1 MSLSSIGGS
10 TFSFSQ
16 IFNTVS
22 KVFSSFVSS
31 IPSILKYFYASI
43 VLDQSG
49 DFQGPSF
56 CHSSQKSPVPA
67 FWFSL
72 KNFDVLSN
80 FNRYIVIDSRFKV
93 QEVFIVNLYRSLH
106 KMFDIMFS
114 TNTTKGGWN
123 HIWLIYPLFHYYNF
137 PNVLWAL
144 RTVVSKNNRQTKQ
157 IHRFSTLI
165 VDYKF
170 VSKTFYEW
178 TWFVDREMVVSKC
191 SVRISLIFR

>member
-1 MSLSSIGGS
+1 MHVVVKVWRHFALSLTEICC
-10 TFSFSQ
+10 
-16 IFNTVS
+16 
-22 KVFSSFVSS
+22 
-31 IPSILKYFYASI
+31 
-43 VLDQSG
+43 VLLAPWKCWQ
-49 DFQGPSF
+49 
-56 CHSSQKSPVPA
+56 
-67 FWFSL
+67 
-72 KNFDVLSN
+72 LSM
-80 FNRYIVIDSRFKV
+80 SRFKI

-106 KMFDIMFS
+106 KMFDMLFS

-170 VSKTFYEW
+170 VSKRVYEW

>member
-1 MSLSSIGGS
+1 M
-10 TFSFSQ
+10 TRSQ
-16 IFNTVS
+16 QCNHII
-22 KVFSSFVSS
+22 SSFCQGRSNKCLLT
-31 IPSILKYFYASI
+31 P
-43 VLDQSG
+43 QSNISYYNIKLNG
-49 DFQGPSF
+49 NT
-56 CHSSQKSPVPA
+56 HSRAWTTIQ
-67 FWFSL
+67 
-72 KNFDVLSN
+72 
-80 FNRYIVIDSRFKV
+80 IQIQI

-170 VSKTFYEW
+170 LSKTFYEW